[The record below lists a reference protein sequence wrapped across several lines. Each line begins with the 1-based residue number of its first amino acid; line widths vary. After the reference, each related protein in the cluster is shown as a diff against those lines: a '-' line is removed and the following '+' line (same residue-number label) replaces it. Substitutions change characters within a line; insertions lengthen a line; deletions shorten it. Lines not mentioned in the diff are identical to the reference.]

1 MDIRQ
6 MRYFLEICKFGSIS
20 RAANSM
26 FISQQGLSSAIRRL
40 EQELG
45 CDLFYRKGNSLVL
58 TEHGQYFLD
67 QATGIVSNFDALQNH
82 YRSTVSKS
90 DRNLFILCVYN
101 IIAKSPPA
109 LQHFLLGGDSDMHIS
124 IGECYS
130 NECARYLDED
140 ECNFA
145 ICYELDWCA
154 HFETHPLFRVEHCFI
169 VHQDHPLA
177 QYDEITLEQLRN
189 TRMIVPAQK
198 TVIRHKLDEL
208 FRVHQVHP
216 TVVFETNQAL
226 QICNLI
232 MRDHTLVARVTL
244 SDALAVGNPS
254 IKILRLKGE
263 DFSTRAVLV
272 HRKDRP
278 LSVVERLFHQDV
290 LNAVHATE
298 MHPY

>member
-1 MDIRQ
+1 
-6 MRYFLEICKFGSIS
+6 
-20 RAANSM
+20 M

-67 QATGIVSNFDALQNH
+67 HAADIVSSFDTLQNH
-82 YRSTVSKS
+82 YLSIGNKT

-109 LQHFLLGGDSDMHIS
+109 LQQFLLSSDSDMNIS

-130 NECARYLDED
+130 NECARYLEED
-140 ECNFA
+140 QCNFA
-145 ICYELDWCA
+145 ICYESDWCA
-154 HFETHPLFRVEHCFI
+154 HFESHPLFRVEHCFI

-177 QYDEITLEQLRN
+177 QYDEITLEQLQN

-198 TVIRHKLDEL
+198 TAIRRKLDEL
-208 FRVHQVHP
+208 FRAHKVRP

-232 MRDHTLVARVTL
+232 MRDHSLVARVTL

-278 LSVVERLFHQDV
+278 LSVIERLFHQDV
-290 LNAVHATE
+290 LNAVRSAETQAH
-298 MHPY
+298 

>member
-20 RAANSM
+20 QAANSL

-67 QATGIVSNFDALQNH
+67 HAADIVSSFDTLQNH
-82 YRSTVSKS
+82 YRSIGTKA

-101 IIAKSPPA
+101 IISKSPPA
-109 LQHFLLGGDSDMHIS
+109 LQQFLLGNDSDMNIS

-130 NECARYLDED
+130 NECARYLEED
-140 ECNFA
+140 ECSFA

-154 HFETHPLFRVEHCFI
+154 RFESHPLFRVEHCFI

-177 QYDEITLEQLRN
+177 QYDEISLEQLQN

-198 TVIRHKLDEL
+198 TAIRRKLDEL
-208 FRVHQVHP
+208 FRIHKVRP

-232 MRDHTLVARVTL
+232 MRDHSLVARITL

-254 IKILRLKGE
+254 IKILRIKDA
-263 DFSTRAVLV
+263 DFSTRVVLV

-290 LNAVHATE
+290 LNAVRSADVQAR
-298 MHPY
+298 

>member
-6 MRYFLEICKFGSIS
+6 MRYFLEICKYGSIS
-20 RAANSM
+20 QAANRL

-40 EQELG
+40 EQDLG

-67 QATGIVSNFDALQNH
+67 QAGDLVSRFDTLQNH
-82 YRSTVSKS
+82 YRSIGGKAE
-90 DRNLFILCVYN
+90 RRLFILCVYS
-101 IIAKSPPA
+101 IVSKSPPA
-109 LQHFLLGGDSDMHIS
+109 LQQFLLGSGSDMDIS

-130 NECARYLDED
+130 EECPRYLDAD

-145 ICYELDWCA
+145 ICYELDWCTR
-154 HFETHPLFRVEHCFI
+154 FETHPLFRVEHCFI

-177 QYDEITLEQLRN
+177 SCDQITLDQLQN
-189 TRMIVPAQK
+189 TRLIVPERRTAIRRRMDALFGDRGIRP
-198 TVIRHKLDEL
+198 VI
-208 FRVHQVHP
+208 
-216 TVVFETNQAL
+216 VFETNQAL

-232 MRDHTLVARVTL
+232 MRDHSLAARVTL
-244 SDALAVGNPS
+244 DDALALGNPS
-254 IKILRLKGE
+254 IRILRVS
-263 DFSTRAVLV
+263 DADIFTQAVLV

-290 LNAVHATE
+290 LNAVGRT
-298 MHPY
+298 

>member
-20 RAANSM
+20 QAASSL

-67 QATGIVSNFDALQNH
+67 HAADLVSSFDTLQNH
-82 YRSTVSKS
+82 YRSVGTKS
-90 DRNLFILCVYN
+90 NRNLFILCVYS

-109 LQHFLLGGDSDMHIS
+109 LQQFLLGNDSDMEIS

-130 NECARYLDED
+130 AECPRYLDAD
-140 ECNFA
+140 ECSFA

-154 HFETHPLFRVEHCFI
+154 RFEVHPLFQVEHCFI

-177 QYDEITLEQLRN
+177 AYDQITLDQLQN
-189 TRMIVPAQK
+189 TRMIVPEQRTA
-198 TVIRHKLDEL
+198 IRRKMDEL
-208 FRVHQVHP
+208 LRARKICP
-216 TVVFETNQAL
+216 TIVFETNQAL

-232 MRDHTLVARVTL
+232 MRDRSLVARVTL
-244 SDALAVGNPS
+244 SDAVALGNPN
-254 IKILRLKGE
+254 IRILRVSDA
-263 DFSTRAVLV
+263 DFSTHAVMV

-278 LSVVERLFHQDV
+278 LSVIERLFHQDV
-290 LNAVHATE
+290 LNAVRNT
-298 MHPY
+298 